1 MKRSNV
7 TLSLASLLLATPM
20 LVAGCMFF
28 PENISD
34 TSDTNSPSPSESESP
49 STSESSSPEASDS
62 PSPEA
67 SDSPS
72 PSSTRTRNGKVE
84 FTLINEI
91 NRPMERFF
99 ASPSNTD
106 NWEEDIFGDKFVLKP
121 GKKVKITIDDKRKD
135 CIYDFKATLG
145 PSPDGSV
152 GRGDMV
158 QTKINICTLTEWGFK
173 EN

>member
-20 LVAGCMFF
+20 LVGGCMFI
-28 PENISD
+28 PTDVSD
-34 TSDTNSPSPSESESP
+34 TSSPSASESESP
-49 STSESSSPEASDS
+49 STSESSSPEATDS

-72 PSSTRTRNGKVE
+72 PSSTRTRNGKVV
-84 FTLINEI
+84 FTLVNEI

-99 ASPSNTD
+99 ASPSDTD

-121 GKKVKITIDDKRKD
+121 GKKVRITIDDKRKD
-135 CIYDFKATLG
+135 CIYDFKASLG

-152 GRGDMV
+152 GRGEMI